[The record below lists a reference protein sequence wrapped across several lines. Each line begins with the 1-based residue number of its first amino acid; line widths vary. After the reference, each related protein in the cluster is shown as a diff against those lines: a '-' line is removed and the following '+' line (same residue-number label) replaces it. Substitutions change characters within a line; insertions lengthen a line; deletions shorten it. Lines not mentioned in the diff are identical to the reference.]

1 MVMCRTLHCFSAPAS
16 CAPGAPRFVVLGLAH
31 ATSFATEQHGPKS
44 AIAARDALVSH
55 WRQRACPSA
64 RYLEALDAAPPMIKS
79 DNTASAV
86 KVAQE
91 TGARASSRCAV
102 HVFQIPV
109 RRVCF
114 VRDADPRA
122 RPPRPVGDADV
133 APVWMKAL
141 ELLRAWA
148 LRLQDQV
155 VAKKWAKFV
164 EGARGAKLH
173 STCLPTPPPP
183 AAT

>member
-1 MVMCRTLHCFSAPAS
+1 MVMCRTLLCFSAPAS

-31 ATSFATEQHGPKS
+31 GTSFATEEHGPKS

-122 RPPRPVGDADV
+122 RPPRPVGDADA
-133 APVWMKAL
+133 APVLLKAL
-141 ELLRAWA
+141 EPCSWFCTIFLHPFLDRIDVASSSIRRTQHLL
-148 LRLQDQV
+148 
-155 VAKKWAKFV
+155 VASL
-164 EGARGAKLH
+164 ARCH
-173 STCLPTPPPP
+173 
-183 AAT
+183 